1 MRWPLVAVCV
11 ALSCRGA
18 TEPTTVAASPCAWV
32 EPAAAAPAPSCIRAA
47 FRYAL
52 IAPLYSPIE
61 NITAVELATLL
72 RGTPKRRIGMSG
84 ATRTALAA
92 PAGPDFTEPT
102 ATQWAIVPAHE
113 LRPGWQVI
121 TVDGVHPLTRTA
133 TGPLVAQV
141 CGAPNIDPDALTS
154 VAMTGVTAMTRFTA
168 QLMDKKGVTYPAR
181 DVAAW
186 LGEADFVHASNE
198 VSFTETC
205 APKLDRTERA
215 FCSRDH
221 YIELL
226 AALHVNI
233 VELTGSHLIDFGLRH
248 LRRTIEMYEAR
259 GWQFFGGGRDQI
271 EATRPLIIEHH
282 GNKLAFLGCNVP
294 RSENT
299 TIVNGP
305 NVAFC
310 DLARLDWQVRD
321 LRARGFT
328 PIVSIQHN
336 EVTGHTPP
344 HTLVHDFRRL
354 ARAGAAAVLGSQAHV
369 AHPFEVHAG
378 AFVHFGLGN
387 FIFDQPWISTRDGI
401 ADRLYFH
408 RGVLLSVRRLYT
420 RIEEQGRP
428 RPLDDAERARFLGIL
443 TDEVAAL
450 PKPRKLHA
458 VADEAAIPDS
468 FLVGKVPVFL
478 WITRATDAA
487 TVSLRS
493 RPRGLRKKQL
503 AAATAE
509 FVATKYG
516 IDRQRVTIR

>member
-1 MRWPLVAVCV
+1 MGWPLVAVCV
-11 ALSCRGA
+11 ALSCRGP
-18 TEPTTVAASPCAWV
+18 TEPTTVATSTRA
-32 EPAAAAPAPSCIRAA
+32 PAAAGCILSAY
-47 FRYAL
+47 RYAL
-52 IAPLYSPIE
+52 IAPLYSPVE
-61 NITAVELATLL
+61 DVTAADLTALLANQ
-72 RGTPKRRIGMSG
+72 RVGMSA
-84 ATRTALAA
+84 ATRAALAA
-92 PAGPDFTEPT
+92 PAGPPFAEPT

-113 LRPGWQVI
+113 LAPDWQVI
-121 TVDGVHPLTRTA
+121 TVDGAHPLAPDA
-133 TGPLVAQV
+133 TGPLVTHI
-141 CGAPNIDPDALTS
+141 CGTPNIDPGALTS

-168 QLMDKKGVTYPAR
+168 QLMETKGVTYPAR
-181 DVAAW
+181 DVAGW

-198 VSFTETC
+198 VSFTESC
-205 APKLDRTERA
+205 APKFDPSERS
-215 FCSRDH
+215 FCSRDN

-271 EATRPLIIEHH
+271 EATRPLVIEHH

-310 DLARLDWQVRD
+310 DLERLDWQVRD

-336 EVTGHTPP
+336 EVKGHAPP
-344 HTLVHDFRRL
+344 HSLVHDFRRL

-387 FIFDQPWISTRDGI
+387 FIFDQPWGSTRDGI

-408 RGVLLSVRRLYT
+408 KGALLSVRRLYT
-420 RIEEQGRP
+420 RIEERGRP
-428 RPLDDAERARFLGIL
+428 RPLVDAERASFLRL
-443 TDEVAAL
+443 LVDEVAAL
-450 PKPRKLHA
+450 PKPRKAREHA
-458 VADEAAIPDS
+458 ADPAIPDS
-468 FLVGKVPVFL
+468 FLVGKVPVFI
-478 WITRATDAA
+478 WVTRLTDSAS
-487 TVSLRS
+487 VSMRVH
-493 RPRGLRKKQL
+493 PRGLRRKQL
-503 AAATAE
+503 VAATAE